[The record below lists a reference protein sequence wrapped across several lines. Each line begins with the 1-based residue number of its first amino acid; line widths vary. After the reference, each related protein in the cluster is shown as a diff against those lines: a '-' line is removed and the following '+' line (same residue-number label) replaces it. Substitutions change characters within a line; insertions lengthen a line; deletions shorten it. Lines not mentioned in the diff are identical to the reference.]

1 LVIRMVVPLK
11 AESQMA
17 EEKKAEKTV
26 WFFIRTFLIEWPYQN
41 TVLSK
46 ISYA

>member
-1 LVIRMVVPLK
+1 MSTCPEFKYLDIFLVIRMVVPLK

-26 WFFIRTFLIEWPYQN
+26 
-41 TVLSK
+41 
-46 ISYA
+46 